1 MPFQARNNALQ
12 NTEKVFVFRTLENIC
27 CGNLCKKGNETLGYD
42 LCLKKGTHRCKCLAS
57 LFQCSILLWHLT
69 LSHRRKIILFLSPC
83 SLCNRDVYISGR
95 DRRK

>member
-42 LCLKKGTHRCKCLAS
+42 LCLKKGTHKCKCLAS
-57 LFQCSILLWHLT
+57 LFQCSSLLLQE
-69 LSHRRKIILFLSPC
+69 LLLHRRRIILFLFPC
-83 SLCNRDVYISGR
+83 NFCSKDLCISGR